1 MQLQQIKY
9 IVYGGSLL
17 LIGCLLVFL
26 LAASVPESTIK
37 VSKASRMQL
46 TRIVPEGWAFFT
58 RDPKGAELL
67 MYEAGGDKQLRRF
80 VQRPG
85 TPRYLF
91 GINRKARIISQEF
104 GKFQEYVPVADSL
117 WREIEGPIE
126 KYSYLLDSL
135 PTTKI
140 PNSSHYPFI
149 NGIFI
154 LQKVEPVPWA
164 WAGSKNIQVFTKSKI
179 CKIHVVKSKELVQ

>member
-1 MQLQQIKY
+1 MHLQQIKH

-17 LIGCLLVFL
+17 LIFSLLVFL

-58 RDPKGAELL
+58 RDPKGPELL
-67 MYEAGGDKQLRRF
+67 LFQADSNKQVHRF

-91 GINRKARIISQEF
+91 GINRKARIVSQEF
-104 GKFQEYVPVADSL
+104 GRFQEYLPTADSL
-117 WREIEGPIE
+117 WYEIEGPIE
-126 KYSYLLDSL
+126 KNAHLFDSL
-135 PTTKI
+135 SIIKI
-140 PNSSHYPFI
+140 PNSSRYPFI
-149 NGIFI
+149 NGVFI
-154 LQKVEPVPWA
+154 LQKIEPVPWA
-164 WAGSKNIQVFTKSKI
+164 WAGSKNIQAFTKSKI